1 MARITVEAKFP
12 NTRMEAYY
20 NTNNVLRT
28 YYIYPLEG
36 YALHDNAYDEHVIDE
51 YGNETGEVRQMF
63 TTAFT
68 TVPATYD
75 FEANPDNIFAVP
87 LSELDEDQL
96 CGGGDNNDHEVM

>member
-1 MARITVEAKFP
+1 MSRIPVEAIIP

-20 NTNNVLRT
+20 NTSNILRK

-36 YALHDNAYDEHVIDE
+36 YGLHHNGYDEHILDE
-51 YGNETGEVRQMF
+51 EGNETGEVIQRF

-68 TVPATYD
+68 TVVANYD

-87 LSELDEDQL
+87 LSELDENQL
-96 CGGGDNNDHEVM
+96 CGDTTKPKPEIM